1 MSQVHLP
8 WEVVRR
14 FPKVAHRLWVPE
26 DDGRCFFA
34 RLVGYMKVTHLRMFM
49 IPVWKLKQIRRIN
62 NSMLKS
68 GLYEQVINRR
78 IAEALARTDK
88 LKHIESIDAAE
99 AAKVLA
105 KYLSEVL

>member
-14 FPKVAHRLWVPE
+14 FPEVAHRLWVPE
-26 DDGRCFFA
+26 DDGRCFFV

-49 IPVWKLKQIRRIN
+49 IPVWKLKQLRRIN

-68 GLYEQVINRR
+68 GLYEQVINRQ
-78 IAEALARTDK
+78 ISQELDQTDRPK
-88 LKHIESIDAAE
+88 
-99 AAKVLA
+99 KVVA
-105 KYLSEVL
+105 IYLLWT